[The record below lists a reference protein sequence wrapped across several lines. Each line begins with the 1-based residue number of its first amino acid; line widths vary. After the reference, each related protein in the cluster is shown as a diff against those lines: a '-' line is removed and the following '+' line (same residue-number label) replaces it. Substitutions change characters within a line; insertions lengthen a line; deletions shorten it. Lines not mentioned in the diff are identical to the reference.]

1 MKFVDEAKIVVEGGK
16 GGNGCI
22 SFLRLKYMPFGG
34 PDGGDGGE
42 GGSVWAVAEPN
53 LNTLADFRYTRL
65 FRAPPGINGHGSN
78 CNGANGDDL
87 EIRIPLG
94 TRIYDAGTE
103 ELIGELMRPGQRVK
117 VAQGGQRGLGNPHF
131 KSSVNRT
138 PYKSTKGS
146 PGEHRELRLELSL
159 MADVG
164 LLGMPNAGKSTL
176 LSAVSAA
183 RPKIADYPFTTLYP
197 QPGVVSVG
205 TARSFVMVDIPG
217 LIEGA
222 AEGAGLGIRFLKHLQ
237 RTRLMLHL
245 VDILPPDGSDIIAN
259 IRTINAELKTFSD
272 ELAARDQWLVFNKID
287 LMPEAEAQALIQNAL
302 KQLRWKGR
310 WFAISGV
317 SGRGCPELCEAAMQW
332 IEARAAAPETS
343 SSPSPATPAVVW
355 PAMASEADELEDVG
369 EVAGEPATASDR
381 APTARRK
388 AAAKTAAAKRRSAK
402 PEAKAKAKAQPKTKT
417 KTKAKKATVGGKRLP
432 AKKAHAKKAV
442 RATAP
447 KKHKAK
453 KAVAKSAKR
462 VVVKKAGK
470 PRAVARESA
479 SRKPVSKSKARR
491 R

>member
-1 MKFVDEAKIVVEGGK
+1 MKFVDEARIVVEGGK

-65 FRAPPGINGHGSN
+65 FRAPSGINGHGSN

-94 TRIYDAGTE
+94 TRIFDAGTE
-103 ELIGELMRPGQRVK
+103 ELIGELTRPGQRVK
-117 VAQGGQRGLGNPHF
+117 VAQGGYRGLGNPHF

-138 PYKSTKGS
+138 PYKATKGGA
-146 PGEHRELRLELSL
+146 GERRELRLELSL

-176 LSAVSAA
+176 LAAVSAA

-222 AEGAGLGIRFLKHLQ
+222 ADGAGLGIRFLKHLQ

-245 VDILPPDGSDIIAN
+245 VDILPPDGSDIVAN
-259 IRTINAELKTFSD
+259 IRTINGELKTFSD
-272 ELAARDQWLVFNKID
+272 ELAAREQWLVFNKVD
-287 LMPEAEAQALIQNAL
+287 LMPEGEAQALVQKAL

-310 WFAISGV
+310 WFAISGAT
-317 SGRGCPELCEAAMQW
+317 GRGCPELCEAAMQW
-332 IEARAAAPETS
+332 IEARAAEHAVPAVATTSPVAAVMAS
-343 SSPSPATPAVVW
+343 SSAVDVPAEAGVIPGGTAVKTARRVVGVAKKSAESKKKRASGKAAAKKAPARKTPA
-355 PAMASEADELEDVG
+355 
-369 EVAGEPATASDR
+369 
-381 APTARRK
+381 RK
-388 AAAKTAAAKRRSAK
+388 AAARKAVASKKVSQKKAVPGKARVSKPAKKTIRKSKVAARKTAAARAR
-402 PEAKAKAKAQPKTKT
+402 
-417 KTKAKKATVGGKRLP
+417 KK
-432 AKKAHAKKAV
+432 
-442 RATAP
+442 
-447 KKHKAK
+447 
-453 KAVAKSAKR
+453 
-462 VVVKKAGK
+462 
-470 PRAVARESA
+470 
-479 SRKPVSKSKARR
+479 
-491 R
+491 